1 MILRNRAT
9 GLEKY
14 SFIYDYD
21 KDLISAGPVFK
32 YKIENLG
39 LTKIGKNKWFVSGY
53 TKDGETRP
61 HKHSQILIIKDR
73 KDN

>member
-39 LTKIGKNKWFVSGY
+39 LTKIGKNKWFVAGY
-53 TKDGETRP
+53 TEDDGETP
-61 HKHSQILIIKDR
+61 HNHSQFLIIKD
-73 KDN
+73 KADN

>member
-39 LTKIGKNKWFVSGY
+39 LTKIGKNKWFVAGY
-53 TKDGETRP
+53 TEDDGETP
-61 HKHSQILIIKDR
+61 HNHYQILIIKD
-73 KDN
+73 KADN